1 MGNANDRYK
10 PSKQIG
16 FKTSLIQ
23 SDLPNHKDPYIVVKG
38 AITVKT
44 RNNRA
49 IDGYNINLIL
59 KDDSPFTSCI
69 SKINN
74 MLVDNTEDFDDV

>member
-1 MGNANDRYK
+1 M
-10 PSKQIG
+10 
-16 FKTSLIQ
+16 
-23 SDLPNHKDPYIVVKG
+23 HIVVKG

-44 RNNRA
+44 RNNGA

-59 KDDSPFTSCI
+59 KDDAPFTSCI